1 MQLLVQAQ
9 ARAQVLRELRG
20 PRVPNSRRVRRGAA
34 LVTIA
39 GLGALALTGCSSS
52 SSSGSNSNS
61 SSSTSNSAS
70 TTGGSSLQANYENV
84 ISTVMPSVVQITSDA
99 ELGSGIILDAKGD
112 IVTNNHVVAGS
123 TDYKVT
129 LSTSSQTYDAKVV
142 NRFPQGDLAVI
153 KMTDPPSDLK
163 PATFADS
170 SKANV
175 GEIVLAMGNPIGLSS
190 SATNGIISA
199 TGRTVTEPQSAN
211 TPAATLTDMIQTSAP
226 INPGNSGG
234 ALVDL
239 NGAVVGIPTLTAVDQ
254 ELGGTYPGIGFAIA
268 SDTAKDIADQIIN
281 DGKVTNSG
289 IASLGVTGRTVADTN
304 SKPVGVGVVSVTPG
318 GPAAGAG
325 IVAGDIIT
333 SLNKVSITSMAAL
346 SNALSSLT
354 PGQKVPVGI
363 TKEDGSTSTV
373 DVTLGTLDVS

>member
-1 MQLLVQAQ
+1 MRMLV
-9 ARAQVLRELRG
+9 RAQVLNGRF
-20 PRVPNSRRVRRGAA
+20 VRRGAVLA
-34 LVTIA
+34 AVLGLGGA
-39 GLGALALTGCSSS
+39 GLLSGCSSS
-52 SSSGSNSNS
+52 SSSNS
-61 SSSTSNSAS
+61 SSSSSGSTSSA
-70 TTGGSSLQANYENV
+70 TTGGASLQANYESV
-84 ISTVMPSVVQITSDA
+84 ISTVMPSVVQITSDS
-99 ELGSGIILDAKGD
+99 ELGSGIIVDSKGD

-153 KMTDPPSDLK
+153 KITDPPSDLK

-170 SKANV
+170 SKAAV

-239 NGAVVGIPTLTAVDQ
+239 TGAIVGIPTLTAVDQ
-254 ELGGTYPGIGFAIA
+254 ELGGTYPGIGFAIS
-268 SDTAKDIADQIIN
+268 SDTAKNIADQIIN
-281 DGKVTNSG
+281 SGKVTNSG
-289 IASLGVTGRTVADTN
+289 IASLGVTGRTVVDAN
-304 SKPVGVGVVSVTPG
+304 SKPVGVGVVSVTAG
-318 GPAAGAG
+318 GPAANAG

-333 SLNKVSITSMAAL
+333 SLDKVGITSMAAL
-346 SNALSSLT
+346 STELSTLA
-354 PGQKVPVGI
+354 PNQQVPVGI
-363 TKEDGSTSTV
+363 TKQDGSTSTV
-373 DVTLGTLDVS
+373 TATLGTLDVS